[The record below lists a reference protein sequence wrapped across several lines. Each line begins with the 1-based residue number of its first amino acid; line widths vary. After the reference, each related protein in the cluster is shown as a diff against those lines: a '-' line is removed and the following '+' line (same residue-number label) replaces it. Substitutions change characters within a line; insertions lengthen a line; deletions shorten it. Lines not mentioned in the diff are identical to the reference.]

1 MSNVVVW
8 RLVDESHPRFNTWEA
23 FSLVTNKHIYK
34 ESFPKG
40 VNPNLYASGAS
51 EDAVHDSVAREESEK
66 GFRAI
71 MQARNEKIIKH
82 NDKYGVREDIMPYG
96 RGKKKGHVKKW
107 LG

>member
-23 FSLVTNKHIYK
+23 FSLVRNEHIYK

-40 VNPNLYASGAS
+40 VNPNLFASAAS
-51 EDAVHDSVAREESEK
+51 EHDYADTNGRDEAEK
-66 GFRAI
+66 HYRAI
-71 MQARNEKIIKH
+71 LQARNEQVIEH

>member
-23 FSLVTNKHIYK
+23 FSLVRNEHIYK

-51 EDAVHDSVAREESEK
+51 EHDYSDQEGREESEK

-71 MQARNEKIIKH
+71 MQARNEEVIKH

-96 RGKKKGHVKKW
+96 RGKKKGKVKKW